1 MKYLFRSI
9 SKKDKTSFLF
19 VEMPSFKETPSVFLN
34 KEDKEGSTE
43 DINNLIISVLRLP
56 EKNKTAIIAEMKH
69 GIIPGAEVLGE
80 TVATEAIAV
89 ISNKNEGGS
98 INLPVTWSSSVYK
111 NEPDVE
117 VKTSLFSEN
126 VSMSPIGKKL
136 QSLNEKKGIKGNYIS
151 SKNGVFVF
159 NPEKGEYEKISL
171 EKAIVKVFE
180 HLNSYIRRHGVSD
193 KNFQKACSRKGL
205 TGEDIQ
211 NLQSLRKFGRM
222 NGAEKSTDQDTGI
235 LQNIL
240 KKVGLKKG
248 LGKDGTPDE
257 LLGSGTVEDTE
268 SLCLILES
276 SLEQEIEW
284 DTFNDTLYPIP
295 NGSYSLFHASIRN
308 IKKTE
313 RYDPEQ
319 DPLKVFDNTL
329 VAQGGSLKSGGNKF
343 YSIGFLATIPED
355 ILSKITNESTKET
368 ILSNRKLR
376 LDCEQEWTNFQKQ
389 NPQYFQ
395 I

>member
-1 MKYLFRSI
+1 MICFI
-9 SKKDKTSFLF
+9 
-19 VEMPSFKETPSVFLN
+19 EGPSFDGIENETNVVDTN
-34 KEDKEGSTE
+34 AEDAE
-43 DINNLIISVLRLP
+43 
-56 EKNKTAIIAEMKH
+56 IIAKDAMDIAIKVVYLPKESRALVIAELEH
-69 GIIPGAEVLGE
+69 GVIPGSEVLGE
-80 TVATEAIAV
+80 TTWNESMKV
-89 ISNKNEGGS
+89 INKSEVS
-98 INLPVTWSSSVYK
+98 IDPNVEWTGDVY
-111 NEPDVE
+111 
-117 VKTSLFSEN
+117 T
-126 VSMSPIGKKL
+126 
-136 QSLNEKKGIKGNYIS
+136 KKGEVVVDASLASEEIPTSSMRTTLQNLDKKEGVKGNYIS
-151 SKNGVFVF
+151 A
-159 NPEKGEYEKISL
+159 EKDLVILNEYGKEENLSL
-171 EKAIVKVFE
+171 EKGMVKAFGQ
-180 HLNSYIRRHGVSD
+180 LNVYVTDHNVSD
-193 KNFQKACSRKGL
+193 EIFTKACLRKGL
-205 TGEDIQ
+205 DATDIKNIQTLRISGRIQGTEEDV
-211 NLQSLRKFGRM
+211 
-222 NGAEKSTDQDTGI
+222 GI

-240 KKVGLKKG
+240 KKVGLTKG
-248 LGKDGTPDE
+248 LKKDGTPDF
-257 LLGSGTVEDTE
+257 LFGSGTVEDTE